1 MNTKKIIPSRRRL
14 TFFLIITSVVGI
26 FFVGYNFYFIPGNQN
41 IVQKNG
47 FLILENISRNI
58 RERNDYL
65 QTAFENIIKPDSFFK
80 TKSLSHFQNQLDQYK
95 VNGKIF
101 YTRKLL
107 DTGKIIKQN
116 KNDSTKFLDDFQN
129 DSSVYLADIRNDSLF
144 YFSSDSVNV
153 STAIYIP
160 ADDFI
165 APSIANQKRELFE
178 SYLLLHTNS
187 GMIYADEVLGINTKI
202 AADSLMADK
211 KEALFA
217 GIKEIQ
223 VKGIKYKM
231 FYYPFKLGNEEV
243 QLCAFLKYDTYFKKL
258 HQVPVFF
265 IYPIIIILLLILI
278 MMPLVKFYLMGKD
291 EQVSYY
297 DFILA
302 IISFFAGSAII
313 TIIIIQVLLL
323 LAANVRTRTNLE
335 NLSRQIDTTFN
346 TEIRKAYVQL
356 QNLDTLIQN
365 NPLAVELHEI
375 NSSYRYNV
383 SDIIKKYFKDHSGD
397 KTLYYNFNRISWVNS
412 AGEQVV
418 KGQTG
423 GEEPVFANVS
433 SRAYFQVLHHSEGYP
448 VPGMDSAT
456 FGFEPVNSLTNG
468 DFSVIISKKNKL
480 GNGWI
485 TTMFAPMYSV
495 LKTILPPGYGFC
507 ITDDDGK
514 VLLHSETNRSL
525 QENLIDNADPSRQIK
540 EAMKSRQES
549 FLGSISMYGKDYS
562 LHIKPIGGMP
572 FHLVTFYDNG
582 YVVPVNLRIL
592 SFSLFFCGISFAA
605 CLLLWFGFLRRKKKF
620 NYMLSGP
627 MYYLKW
633 LIPKEKFIEFYVLG
647 KYFLF
652 VNLLFQVIVIFT
664 FKKLGISNY
673 AVLVL
678 TLMLPVNI
686 WTGLYVMNYRVR
698 KDMPVADEQF
708 ILPPSGRIISAISF
722 QLFINLLVWY
732 CSKKASY
739 PIQPAFIYFTV
750 FFNIF
755 LWSLFL
761 LPAGTFNFIHRKS
774 RKYLSQYAVYA
785 TLLIM
790 SLTAWP
796 VSLYTWYAHNQ
807 EITQSVKKE
816 QLYLAD
822 ALRQRA
828 ELNYPYY
835 KSLMALSAPGDYI
848 DTLELNAGIY
858 SIYRDKVSVAADT
871 KHSTDEN
878 AVYEQF
884 YFSIANQIG
893 NNYYDPLLIP
903 ALKDKATDNV
913 WHWSKENEDSLLFVY
928 HLYAHAA
935 VSNNNLLTRKTSK
948 PLHIN
953 SVFPE
958 RYIYVKPSLGGLLL
972 LLLVA
977 GIVFGL
983 YSLTRFISYRLFL
996 KKFITGTVEDEAL
1009 YQEKILQLLNEY
1021 KTFKESKGQAT
1032 TLKPADVVALPGE
1045 YDYYRL
1051 LPDSVE
1057 EYERE
1062 KMMFATLDKYNG
1074 FYDFVWNK
1082 FSIKEKYMLLNYA
1095 QNGFVNFKNT
1105 EVIHQLL
1112 QSGVFVIKDE
1122 EVKIFSASFRVYI
1135 LKQKNSEELLQLKSD
1150 LRRESTWQTFRVPFL
1165 IIILGT
1171 ALFIFITQEQTFQ
1184 RITALLTGITTV
1196 FTLFMKF
1203 LTDGSSFFSSKK

>member
-1 MNTKKIIPSRRRL
+1 MNAKKIIPSGRRL
-14 TFFLIITSVVGI
+14 TFFLIITLVVAV
-26 FFVGYNFYFIPGNQN
+26 FFIGYNFYFIPGNQN

-58 RERNDYL
+58 KERNDYL
-65 QTAFENIIKPDSFFK
+65 QTAFENILKPDKIFQK
-80 TKSLSHFQNQLDQYK
+80 KSLLHFQNQLNQYK
-95 VNGKIF
+95 LNGKIF
-101 YTRKLL
+101 YTRKPLIT
-107 DTGKIIKQN
+107 DNVIKSN
-116 KNDSTKFLDDFQN
+116 KNDSSVLSEDFQS
-129 DSSVYLADIRNDSLF
+129 DSSVYLADVRNDSLF
-144 YFSSDSVNV
+144 YLSSDSANV
-153 STAIYIP
+153 STGIYVP

-165 APSIANQKRELFE
+165 APSIANQKKELFE
-178 SYLLLHTNS
+178 SYLLLHNNS
-187 GMIYADEVLGINTKI
+187 GVVYADESLGINTNI
-202 AADSLMADK
+202 AADSLLTDK
-211 KEALFA
+211 KESLFA

-223 VKGIKYKM
+223 IKGIKYKM

-243 QLCAFLKYDTYFKKL
+243 QLCAFLKYDIYFKKL

-335 NLSRQIDTTFN
+335 SLSRQIDTQFN
-346 TEIRKAYVQL
+346 AEIKKAYIQL
-356 QNLDTLIQN
+356 ENLDTLVQN
-365 NPLAVELHEI
+365 NPLTVELYEI
-375 NSSYRYNV
+375 NSGYRYNV
-383 SDIIKKYFKDHSGD
+383 SDMIKKYYKDHAGD
-397 KTLYYNFNRISWVNS
+397 TALYYNFNRITWVNA

-418 KGQTG
+418 KGQIDPG
-423 GEEPVFANVS
+423 EPVFTNVS
-433 SRAYFQVLHHSEGYP
+433 SRSYFQVFHHSEGYP
-448 VPGMDSAT
+448 VPGMVNAS

-485 TTMFAPMYSV
+485 TTMFAPLYSV

-507 ITDDDGK
+507 ITDDNGK

-540 EAMKSRQES
+540 ESIKSRQES
-549 FLGSISMYGKDYS
+549 FLTGVSLYGKDYS
-562 LHIKPIGGMP
+562 LHIKPIAGMP

-592 SFSLFFCGISFAA
+592 SFSLFFCTISFAA
-605 CLLLWFGFLRRKKKF
+605 CLFLWFGFLRRRKKF
-620 NYMLSGP
+620 NFMLSGP

-652 VNLLFQVIVIFT
+652 INLLLQVIVIFT
-664 FKKLGISNY
+664 FKQLGISNY

-686 WTGLYVMNYRVR
+686 WTGLYVINYRVR
-698 KDMPVADEQF
+698 KDMPVGNEQF
-708 ILPPSGRIISAISF
+708 TLPPAGRIISAISF

-732 CSKKASY
+732 GSMKADY
-739 PIQPAFIYFTV
+739 PIQSAFIYFTV
-750 FFNIF
+750 FFNLF
-755 LWSLFL
+755 LWLLFL

-796 VSLYTWYAHNQ
+796 ASLYTWYAHNQ

-835 KSLMALSAPGDYI
+835 KSLMALGTPSNHI
-848 DTLELNAGIY
+848 DTMELRAGIY
-858 SIYRDKVSVAADT
+858 TIYKDEVSIVTDTIHVKDK
-871 KHSTDEN
+871 N
-878 AVYEQF
+878 AIYEQF

-903 ALKDKATDNV
+903 ALRDASTDNA
-913 WHWSKENEDSLLFVY
+913 WHWSKENEEGLSFTY
-928 HLYAHAA
+928 HPFTHAH
-935 VSNNNLLTRKTSK
+935 VINNHAISRNSGSALRI
-948 PLHIN
+948 H

-958 RYIYVKPSLGGLLL
+958 RYIFIKPSVGGLLL

-977 GIVFGL
+977 GIVYGL
-983 YSLTRFISYRLFL
+983 YQLISFISYRLFL
-996 KKFITGTVEDEAL
+996 KKYIEGTIEDDAL
-1009 YQEKILQLLNEY
+1009 YREKILQLLNEY
-1021 KTFKESKGQAT
+1021 KTFKESIGQT
-1032 TLKPADVVALPGE
+1032 TLLKPTEVVALPEE

-1051 LPDSVE
+1051 LPDSAE

-1062 KMMFATLDKYNG
+1062 KMMFETLKKYNG
-1074 FYDFVWNK
+1074 FYDFIWGK
-1082 FSIKEKYMLLNYA
+1082 FSIREKYMLLNYA
-1095 QNGFVNFKNT
+1095 QNGFINFKNT
-1105 EVIHQLL
+1105 EVIHRLL

-1135 LKQKNSEELLQLKSD
+1135 LTQKNTEELLQLKAD
-1150 LRRESTWQTFRVPFL
+1150 LKKESTWQTFRIPFL
-1165 IIILGT
+1165 VIILGT

-1184 RITALLTGITTV
+1184 RITALLTGVTTV
-1196 FTLFMKF
+1196 FTLLMKF
-1203 LTDGSSFFSSKK
+1203 FTDGSSFLSSKK